1 MADTEVA
8 YQDIALADKLVSK
21 IETEKREQIKSTTE
35 EEEVDFGGDSDSD
48 EGGRNLVPDP
58 PRVTDIAA
66 SSDAAPASTPG
77 ERSEDHKT
85 RGDGDTHP
93 STQTGLDKDHP
104 KKITMKQIPTNLF
117 VKRVDKR
124 TYEWLP
130 PKHLTFW
137 MARLLAIR
145 RKAIEEHLDTSGFA
159 AEEVYVEHEYQSCI
173 RNALED
179 FWEREVASENGSP
192 WQTFLAMAIPGV
204 ASGACKARMYR
215 RNWKQNMF
223 GKEWVFD
230 FFVAFGTFNNEMLAA
245 MNEALVHRAGE
256 TQGATVPASS
266 REEADFGRLSERNQ
280 AKQMGVK
287 IPPVQGLAR
296 RPTLASEFRSCASR
310 KRSSAAGNDCKKNKP
325 EGIVARA
332 VRKYLAAK
340 PKGTWQHVR
349 NWITGMEYTE
359 PLYSGCQ
366 PKKRC
371 RKPKASEPLY
381 SGCQPK
387 KRCRP

>member
-1 MADTEVA
+1 MAARLSSSSPVA
-8 YQDIALADKLVSK
+8 SLL
-21 IETEKREQIKSTTE
+21 RL
-35 EEEVDFGGDSDSD
+35 G
-48 EGGRNLVPDP
+48 
-58 PRVTDIAA
+58 
-66 SSDAAPASTPG
+66 
-77 ERSEDHKT
+77 HKT
-85 RGDGDTHP
+85 RGDGDAQR
-93 STQTGLDKDHP
+93 STQTGHDKDHP
-104 KKITMKQIPTNLF
+104 KKITMKRIPTEIVAGRVPRLPSKLSSLLMVKF
-117 VKRVDKR
+117 V
-124 TYEWLP
+124 
-130 PKHLTFW
+130 
-137 MARLLAIR
+137 AIR
-145 RKAIEEHLDTSGFA
+145 RRAIEEHLDTFGFA

-230 FFVAFGTFNNEMLAA
+230 FFVAFGTFDKEMLAA

-296 RPTLASEFRSCASR
+296 RPTVASEFRSCASR
-310 KRSSAAGNDCKKNKP
+310 KRSSAAGNDCKENKP

-332 VRKYLAAK
+332 VRMYLAAK
-340 PKGTWQHVR
+340 PKGTGQHVR
-349 NWITGMEYTE
+349 NWKTG
-359 PLYSGCQ
+359 G
-366 PKKRC
+366 
-371 RKPKASEPLY
+371 RKPKASEPLL